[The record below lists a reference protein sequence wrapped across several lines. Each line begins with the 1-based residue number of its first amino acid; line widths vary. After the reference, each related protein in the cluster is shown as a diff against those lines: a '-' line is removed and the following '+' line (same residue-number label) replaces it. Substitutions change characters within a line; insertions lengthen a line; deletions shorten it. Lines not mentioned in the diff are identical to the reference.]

1 MLHVLCRGESGPS
14 SARVT
19 FAAEP
24 AKVLEGG
31 VRSPLGFP
39 APYLDPD
46 HPLLRSAVTGDTL
59 EDARVAA
66 SDDFVPGMGAQRAQ
80 RIVRLFDTHPGVASQ
95 PADCAPCDVFPCA
108 CLRRPSR

>member
-1 MLHVLCRGESGPS
+1 MNRGHVTLAVLHVLCRGEGGPS

-39 APYLDPD
+39 APYLDLD

-66 SDDFVPGMGAQRAQ
+66 SDDFVPGMGAQHAQ
-80 RIVRLFDTHPGVASQ
+80 RIVRLLDTHPGVTSQ
-95 PADCAPCDVFPCA
+95 PADCA
-108 CLRRPSR
+108 L